1 MAPTL
6 KDFSQ
11 FCDFAIGQYCA
22 DLAAARVGKK
32 RPSGSKWIRGDKRL
46 AIYLRDGFACIYCE
60 KSHDLSLDHVVP
72 WSMGGLNSED
82 NLITSCRRCNSRR
95 GTTQVLDF
103 AGMAKLLK
111 IKKLLA
117 TSPKRFDGLRDFAK
131 ETLVKNRS
139 LTRSYILIR
148 NLKENNKLRV

>member
-1 MAPTL
+1 MGAQL
-6 KDFSQ
+6 SNFS
-11 FCDFAIGQYCA
+11 DFAIGQYCT
-22 DLAAARVGKK
+22 DLAIARKGKK

-72 WSMGGLNSED
+72 WSLGGLNTEN
-82 NLITSCRRCNSRR
+82 NLITSCRRCNSTR
-95 GTTQVLDF
+95 GTRQILEF
-103 AGMAKLLK
+103 AGMDKLLK
-111 IKKLLA
+111 IKGLLA
-117 TSPKRFDGLRDFAK
+117 TSPKRFDVLRDFAK

-148 NLKENNKLRV
+148 NLKENNKLRI